1 MPKNKLQKFERVR
14 HLPNVV
20 LVEEETAPSPQALPW
35 NQPRYAGMQRILELG
50 CGKGEHSL
58 AFAAASPQTL
68 CVGVDYKSHRMCVG
82 AEIALARGL
91 GNVFFLRTHVER
103 IREFF
108 PPHSVDEIWL
118 TFPDPLWKNRKSMQR
133 LTAAPFLD
141 DYANLLVPGGSV
153 HLKTDS
159 RRFFRFSCESVQAWG
174 GQVIAVDKNI
184 HSGGHHSLNAR
195 GMTSAYEAAALL
207 QGKAI
212 QYLAFTL
219 A

>member
-1 MPKNKLQKFERVR
+1 MPKNKRQKFERVR
-14 HLPNVV
+14 HLPNVI
-20 LVEEETAPSPQALPW
+20 LAEETAASSPEAFPW

-58 AFAAASPQTL
+58 AFAAASPQKL

-82 AEIALARGL
+82 AEKALARGL
-91 GNVFFLRTHVER
+91 GNVFFLRTRVER

-108 PPHSVDEIWL
+108 PPHAIDEIWL

-141 DYANLLVPGGSV
+141 IYAELLITGGLV

-159 RRFFRFSCESVQAWG
+159 DRFYQFSLDSVQAWG
-174 GQVIAVDKNI
+174 GQVVAADKNI
-184 HSGGHHSLNAR
+184 HSGEHHPPKASE
-195 GMTSAYEAAALL
+195 MTSAYEAAALVR
-207 QGKAI
+207 GKAI